1 MILGLTKSAT
11 LIHFGLY
18 DYFDVTS
25 NLVGPMYKIHEIDKR
40 IDSSLKYGS
49 TVFKMYNISNL
60 CDVLKIH
67 EAAVVEWIG

>member
-25 NLVGPMYKIHEIDKR
+25 NLVGPVYKIHEIDKR
-40 IDSSLKYGS
+40 VDSSLKYGS
-49 TVFKMYNISNL
+49 SLLFLKCIISQI
-60 CDVLKIH
+60 C
-67 EAAVVEWIG
+67 AMF